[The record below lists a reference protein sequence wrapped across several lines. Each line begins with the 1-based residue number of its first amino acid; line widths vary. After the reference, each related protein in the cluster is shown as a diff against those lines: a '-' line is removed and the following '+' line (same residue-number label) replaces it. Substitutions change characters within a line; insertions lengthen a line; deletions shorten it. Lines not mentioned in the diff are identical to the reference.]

1 MVKIVVIGLDA
12 PIVKSLWKLIKEECL
27 PNIKKLVDNG
37 VWMENCM
44 VPHPTITPPNWT
56 TIATGAYPGTHGIT
70 GFHLPFKDS
79 RPGTPEKSY
88 QAFYS
93 GDVKAEYIWEAAEKV
108 GKKSIIVNYPTT
120 WPPRIK
126 NGIQVGGHGLHITDW
141 RMTRNYK
148 PLTGWRWLINL
159 ADHQCIS
166 TEDLPLVDRIK
177 PKPCEGWKNFPDK
190 SMLEA
195 EIEVGKYNTL
205 DKVRPIKLYLLIN
218 PSDKIVYGFLDKN
231 AEKEVFKVKLG
242 EWSERAELVFE
253 TDRGKCKAFFK
264 VKLLKLS
271 DDGREVKLY
280 FTTFCSLKGSTYPPE
295 LAEELEEKIDKGL
308 PLRAM
313 EDAVALGWIDY
324 DTYYELLDL
333 ENTWLGEAVYYLLTN
348 KDWDIFYMHAHA
360 PDHTYHL
367 ILDRLDH
374 DPDPKLRQKLSELER
389 KMYISLDRMIGRILE
404 ALDQDTIVALVSD
417 HGACPSEP
425 GYKDF
430 NINDILEK
438 AGLLK
443 YLDKENKVIDWSKTK
458 AFQDRSTYICIN
470 LKSRYPDGIVEDE
483 DYDKVCW
490 EVINTLY
497 SYRDP
502 VTGKCPFAFI
512 LRKEEAKLLGLRGN
526 LIGDIVFGLYPETP
540 RAHGRQITSGEY
552 SIGSMKGLMVFS
564 GPGIKKGLILKRIV
578 NIADLVPTLCY
589 LADIPIPRD
598 CEGGIIYQAL
608 EDRNKHLTELRKIK
622 EKYRKLEESI
632 RIMRSLTHT
641 Y

>member
-1 MVKIVVIGLDA
+1 
-12 PIVKSLWKLIKEECL
+12 
-27 PNIKKLVDNG
+27 
-37 VWMENCM
+37 
-44 VPHPTITPPNWT
+44 
-56 TIATGAYPGTHGIT
+56 
-70 GFHLPFKDS
+70 
-79 RPGTPEKSY
+79 
-88 QAFYS
+88 
-93 GDVKAEYIWEAAEKV
+93 
-108 GKKSIIVNYPTT
+108 
-120 WPPRIK
+120 
-126 NGIQVGGHGLHITDW
+126 
-141 RMTRNYK
+141 
-148 PLTGWRWLINL
+148 
-159 ADHQCIS
+159 
-166 TEDLPLVDRIK
+166 
-177 PKPCEGWKNFPDK
+177 
-190 SMLEA
+190 
-195 EIEVGKYNTL
+195 
-205 DKVRPIKLYLLIN
+205 
-218 PSDKIVYGFLDKN
+218 
-231 AEKEVFKVKLG
+231 
-242 EWSERAELVFE
+242 
-253 TDRGKCKAFFK
+253 
-264 VKLLKLS
+264 
-271 DDGREVKLY
+271 
-280 FTTFCSLKGSTYPPE
+280 
-295 LAEELEEKIDKGL
+295 
-308 PLRAM
+308 
-313 EDAVALGWIDY
+313 
-324 DTYYELLDL
+324 
-333 ENTWLGEAVYYLLTN
+333 
-348 KDWDIFYMHAHA
+348 MHAHA

-430 NINDILEK
+430 NINDILKK

-470 LKSRYPDGIVEDE
+470 LKSRYSDGIVEDE

-552 SIGSMKGLMVFS
+552 SIGSMKGLMVLS

-598 CEGGIIYQAL
+598 CEGSIIYQAL